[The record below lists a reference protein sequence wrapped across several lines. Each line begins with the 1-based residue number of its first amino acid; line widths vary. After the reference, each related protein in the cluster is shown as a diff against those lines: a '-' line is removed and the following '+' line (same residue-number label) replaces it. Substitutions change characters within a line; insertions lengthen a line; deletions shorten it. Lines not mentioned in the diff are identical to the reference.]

1 MSQLSGTVVVL
12 AVTELTLTAITI
24 LALLFILRIDC
35 RYDPD

>member
-1 MSQLSGTVVVL
+1 VVVL

-24 LALLFILRIDC
+24 LAVLVILRIDC

>member
-1 MSQLSGTVVVL
+1 VVVL

-24 LALLFILRIDC
+24 LAVLFILRIDC